1 LELGKQSLRSFALR
15 GSLLKLENWRRIRHI
30 APVLALGIVGIAVT
44 VTVWGLTD
52 ASENRTLVQEFSGR
66 ANNQAAA
73 LQNGV
78 NGYLDKLYAVRALFD
93 SSGQPITR
101 EEFEGFSN
109 SLLAGHAAI
118 LNIGWIPRIK
128 NEDRAAHELAAAHD
142 GLLDYHIRA
151 IAPDGTLPISPKRD
165 EYFPKFYST
174 EPRISRVYGLDNKDG
189 GAREQALAHIRD
201 ADVLSSSPPL
211 VLHIGRGDRRGFWAG
226 LPVYARGL
234 PHETVEERRNNLLG
248 VIQGVFQ
255 IGVMT
260 DTIAA
265 GIKSPTR
272 LYLFAPKAALNDPP
286 IYFTSR
292 LANESIGPRS
302 QAELAVGL
310 HRSFPLNFGDV
321 PWTLV
326 VTPETAN
333 LVSTGHTL
341 SSILLISGLLL
352 STGLTAFFRMTR
364 RYAHYV
370 EMAKNTLEI
379 TNDKLGQQK
388 ILLDAALENMS
399 QGLCMFDADGR
410 ILLFNARYANMMGLS
425 AASLKGIS
433 LLDLIKYRKAAGEF
447 AGNPDEFFARV
458 VAAAR
463 EGKSNTRVIE
473 TSAKRALRV
482 IEQPKQDGGWVS
494 TMEDITEWREAQA
507 KISHMAHHDALTGV
521 ANRTQLVEELKNA
534 LAVLPLR
541 GAGIAV
547 HFIDLDHF
555 KSVNDTLGHDGGDFL
570 LKTVAERLR
579 AVTRIDDIVARLGG
593 DEFIVVQTGVSGKDQ
608 AEDFAHRLISAVT
621 APMKF
626 KEQAIL
632 ATVSVG
638 VALAPADGTNPE
650 RLLKSADLAMYKAKA
665 EGRNCVRF
673 FLAEM
678 DTELQTR
685 FKLEKL
691 IRDAVLH
698 NRFEL
703 HYQPLFE
710 ISERRLIG
718 FEALI
723 RLPAEDGTLIPP
735 LVFIPIAEDLRLL
748 DEIGG
753 WVLQEACRTAA
764 TWPEYLTVAVN
775 LSPTQFLAGSI
786 SDVVAAALKDAGLA
800 AHRLELEITETLLL
814 GNSEATMAE
823 LKKLKAMGVAIV
835 MDDFGTG
842 YSSLSY
848 LWRFPFD
855 KIKIDRSFMKAF
867 DGSGRDAK
875 TVVKTIIALGRELNM
890 RVTVEGVETATQA
903 DFLDKADGD
912 QAQGF
917 YFGRPVPASEI
928 SANILADFQKAR
940 LAPPSATERE
950 PRLVKSSAEP

>member
-1 LELGKQSLRSFALR
+1 LS
-15 GSLLKLENWRRIRHI
+15 KLTNRRQIRHV
-30 APVLALGIVGIAVT
+30 APILALAIVGIAVS
-44 VTVWGLTD
+44 VTVWGVTV

-93 SSGQPITR
+93 SSNQPITR
-101 EEFEGFSN
+101 KEFEGFSN

-118 LNIGWIPRIK
+118 LNIGWIPRVK
-128 NEDRAAHELAAAHD
+128 NEDRAAHELAAVHD

-151 IAPDGTLPISPKRD
+151 IAPDGTLPVSPKRE

-174 EPRISRVYGLDNKDG
+174 EPRTSRVYGLDNNDG
-189 GAREQALAHIRD
+189 GVREQVIAHIRD

-226 LPVYARGL
+226 LPVYARGS
-234 PHETVEERRNNLLG
+234 PHKTVEDRRRNLLG
-248 VIQGVFQ
+248 IIQGVFQ

-272 LYLFAPKAALNDPP
+272 LYLFAPKAALSDPP

-292 LANESIGPRS
+292 LANGSMGPRS
-302 QAELAVGL
+302 QAELAAGM
-310 HRSFPLNFGDV
+310 HRSFPLDFGDV
-321 PWTLV
+321 QWTLV
-326 VTPETAN
+326 VTPEAAN
-333 LVSTGHTL
+333 LMSTGHIL
-341 SSILLISGLLL
+341 SSILLTCGLLL
-352 STGLTAFFRMTR
+352 SAGLTVFFRTAR
-364 RYAHYV
+364 RYARNV
-370 EMAKNTLEI
+370 EIAKNTLEI
-379 TNDKLGQQK
+379 TNDKLGKQK
-388 ILLDAALENMS
+388 IMLDAALENMS
-399 QGLCMFDADGR
+399 QGLCMFDADGC
-410 ILLFNARYANMMGLS
+410 ILLFNTRYANMMGLS
-425 AASLKGIS
+425 ADSLKSKS
-433 LLDLIKYRKAAGEF
+433 LLDLIKLRKAAGEF
-447 AGNPDEFFARV
+447 TGNPEEFFARV

-463 EGKSNTRVIE
+463 QGKFNTRVIE

-494 TMEDITEWREAQA
+494 TLEDITEWRKTQAQ
-507 KISHMAHHDALTGV
+507 ISHMAHHDALTGL
-521 ANRTQLVEELKNA
+521 ANRTQLVEKLNDA
-534 LAVLPLR
+534 LAVLTLQNP
-541 GAGIAV
+541 GIAV
-547 HFIDLDHF
+547 HFIDLDRF

-570 LKTVAERLR
+570 LKTVAQRLR
-579 AVTRIDDIVARLGG
+579 SVTRIDDVVARIGG
-593 DEFIVVQTGVSGKDQ
+593 DEFVVLQTGVSVKDQ
-608 AEDFAHRLISAVT
+608 AEDFANRLISAAT
-621 APMKF
+621 APINF
-626 KEQAIL
+626 SGQAIV
-632 ATVSVG
+632 ATVSIG
-638 VALAPADGTNPE
+638 IALAPADGTNPE
-650 RLLKSADLAMYKAKA
+650 RLLKSADLALYKAKA

-673 FLAEM
+673 FVAEM
-678 DTELQTR
+678 DTELQAR
-685 FKLEKL
+685 FKLEKMV
-691 IRDAVLH
+691 RDAVLH
-698 NRFEL
+698 DRFEL

-710 ISERRLIG
+710 ISKRRLIG

-735 LVFIPIAEDLRLL
+735 LVFIPLAEDLGLI
-748 DEIGG
+748 DKIGE
-753 WVLQEACRTAA
+753 WVLKEACRTAA

-775 LSPTQFLAGSI
+775 LSPAQFLTGGI
-786 SDVVAAALKDAGLA
+786 SDVVAAALRDAGLA

-823 LKKLKAMGVAIV
+823 LRKLKAMGVAIV

-890 RVTVEGVETATQA
+890 RVTVEGVETAGQA
-903 DFLDKADGD
+903 DFLDRADGD

-917 YFGRPVPASEI
+917 YFGRPLPASEI
-928 SANILADFQKAR
+928 GTNILEDFKKTR
-940 LAPPSATERE
+940 LAPASATERK
-950 PRLVKSSAEP
+950 RRVVKLSAEP